1 MRKMKDCGI
10 KSKQSMH
17 FSVAC
22 KKKIKISARG
32 KKLVSK
38 GDVTGCV
45 NIYMILFKPKR
56 FNINKI
62 NLNTLGHTN
71 KTKFK
76 VTIAGFH

>member
-1 MRKMKDCGI
+1 
-10 KSKQSMH
+10 
-17 FSVAC
+17 
-22 KKKIKISARG
+22 
-32 KKLVSK
+32 LVSK